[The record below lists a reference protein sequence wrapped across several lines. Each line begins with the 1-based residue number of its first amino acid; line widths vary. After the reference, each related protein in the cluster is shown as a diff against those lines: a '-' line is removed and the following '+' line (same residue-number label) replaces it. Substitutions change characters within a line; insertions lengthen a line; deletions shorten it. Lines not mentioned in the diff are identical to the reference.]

1 MTADRKF
8 RLPKDIPLDEYPK
21 PEVFLTEGR
30 RLIDAAQKQGMILR
44 VMGPIALHYHFPDYV
59 DLYGRMER
67 LGERVFTD
75 IDYAAYGKHRGKL
88 VPFFQAQGYDYNK
101 RLMMLFG
108 QTRHI
113 YFASGADRVPMVD
126 IFFDK
131 LDMNHCVD
139 YKNRLEI
146 HPHCVSLTDLLLQK
160 LQIVQIN
167 DKDLKDAM
175 LLLLAAPLGSTD
187 QGAINGRYI
196 ARLFAD
202 DWGFYHTATSNLA
215 RVKTAAANVAALDA
229 GQQAVIGQK
238 VDGLLQQIE
247 AEPKSGKWR
256 KRAQTGTKKLW
267 YNEVSDWS

>member
-1 MTADRKF
+1 MTAERKF
-8 RLPKDIPLDEYPK
+8 RLPKDIPLEEYPK
-21 PEVFLTEGR
+21 PEAFLTEAR
-30 RLIDAAQKQGMILR
+30 RLVDEAHKQGMILR
-44 VMGPIALHYHFPDYV
+44 VMGPIALHYHFPEYV

-88 VPFFQAQGYDYNK
+88 VSFFQAQGYDYNK
-101 RLMMLFG
+101 RVMMLFG

-113 YFASGADRVPMVD
+113 YFGDRVPMIDV
-126 IFFDK
+126 FFDK

-175 LLLLAAPLGSTD
+175 LLLLAAPVDSND
-187 QGAINGRYI
+187 RGAINIRYI

-202 DWGFYHTATSNLA
+202 DWGFYYTAITNLG
-215 RVKTAAANVAALDA
+215 RVKTAMAKVAALDA
-229 GQQAVIGQK
+229 SQQAAIGQK
-238 VDGLLQQIE
+238 ADSLLQQIE
-247 AEPKSGKWR
+247 AEPKSGKWK
-256 KRAQTGTKKLW
+256 KRAQTGAKKPW
-267 YNEVSDWS
+267 YNEVSDWV